1 MRLALC
7 GGGTGGHVYPALVVA
22 AALQR
27 ELPAGAKL
35 EPLYLGAQ
43 EGAEVDLMQR
53 ADIPLHLVS
62 SGPIRGRNPWQ
73 LTRNATRMARGV
85 GQARTALSDF
95 GAQAVLST
103 GGYASFP
110 VALAARSRK
119 VPIALY
125 LPDVYPGWAVRAI
138 ARLAH
143 AIAVTAPESLRR
155 LPDGKAVVTGYPV
168 RDEFSQVSRP
178 EARGRL
184 GLDPED
190 KVLFVAGASQGAHS
204 INQAVADNLRS
215 LLELCEVVHIS
226 GPDDEQWLAGLAKE
240 LPDKLRPRYHLFGY
254 LHEQF
259 PWAMAAAD
267 LALCR
272 AGASVLGE
280 LPAVGLPA
288 VLVPYPY
295 AGAHQRLNARY
306 LADNR
311 AAVILDDHDL
321 GSMLSLVG
329 GLLHDSARLEAMSQA
344 SRRLARPE
352 AARDIARLILD
363 LSASGG
369 TTGP

>member
-7 GGGTGGHVYPALVVA
+7 GGGTGGHVYPALVIA
-22 AALQR
+22 AAIQR

-62 SGPIRGRNPWQ
+62 SGPIRGRNPWE
-73 LTRNATRMARGV
+73 LARNSARMARGV
-85 GQARTALSDF
+85 GHARRTLSDF
-95 GAQAVLST
+95 PSQVLLST

-119 VPIALY
+119 IPIALY

-138 ARLAH
+138 ARLARR
-143 AIAVTAPESLRR
+143 IAVTAPESLRR
-155 LPDGKAVVTGYPV
+155 LPHGKTVVTGYPV
-168 RDEFSQVSRP
+168 REEFWQVTKP
-178 EARGRL
+178 EARRRL
-184 GLDPED
+184 GLHPEE

-204 INQAVADNLRS
+204 INQAVADNLRG
-215 LLELCEVVHIS
+215 LLELCEVLHIS
-226 GPDDEQWLAGLAKE
+226 GRDDEGWLVGLAKK
-240 LPDKLRPRYHLFGY
+240 LPSELRPRYQVHGY
-254 LHEQF
+254 LHEEF
-259 PWAMAAAD
+259 PWAVAAAD

-306 LADNR
+306 LADNG
-311 AAVILDDHDL
+311 AATILDDHEL
-321 GSMLSLVG
+321 ESMLSLVG
-329 GLLHDSARLEAMSQA
+329 GLLHDGAQLDAMSQA

-352 AARDIARLILD
+352 AARNIARLILD
-363 LSASGG
+363 LLEDGQS
-369 TTGP
+369 